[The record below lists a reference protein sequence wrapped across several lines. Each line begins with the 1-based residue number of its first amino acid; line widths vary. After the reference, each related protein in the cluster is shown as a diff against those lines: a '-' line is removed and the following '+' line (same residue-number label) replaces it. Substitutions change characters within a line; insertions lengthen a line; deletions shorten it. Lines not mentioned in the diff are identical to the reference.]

1 MMFMGQIG
9 KLLVKTFLCI
19 MDSMSQPEATLDL
32 TTRIDATKEDY
43 EKCVD
48 PQVNE
53 EMSAKRMC
61 DEMYNILPRLQIM

>member
-9 KLLVKTFLCI
+9 KLLVKTFLCM
-19 MDSMSQPEATLDL
+19 MDQMSQPEATLDL

-48 PQVNE
+48 TVSQNFLKAFPSYGQWF
-53 EMSAKRMC
+53 
-61 DEMYNILPRLQIM
+61 